1 MKKDMFGK
9 KIKVGD
15 CVIYAQAMYAKH
27 FEKAIV
33 IASESDFIRVEY
45 FGESSYPLKQYCK
58 QKGKKSKLTA
68 TDKRII
74 VMGSTTTDRDS
85 DVYKDERQRFAE
97 EFKKIDSKLKSSKQR
112 EAKLLKKN
120 GILQAEVD
128 KIHDRFDILD
138 L

>member
-1 MKKDMFGK
+1 MKKDMFGTE
-9 KIKVGD
+9 IKVGD
-15 CVIYAQAMYAKH
+15 FVIYAQAYYAKH

-45 FGESSYPLKQYCK
+45 VGDSSYSVKQYCK
-58 QKGKKSKLTA
+58 KRGKKSKLTA

-74 VMGSTTTDRDS
+74 VMGSATIDKDT
-85 DVYKDERQRFAE
+85 DVYQNERKRFDKE
-97 EFKKIDSKLKSSKQR
+97 KKALQAKILKSHGR
-112 EAKLLKKN
+112 EKKLVEDNKLLQ
-120 GILQAEVD
+120 LEVD